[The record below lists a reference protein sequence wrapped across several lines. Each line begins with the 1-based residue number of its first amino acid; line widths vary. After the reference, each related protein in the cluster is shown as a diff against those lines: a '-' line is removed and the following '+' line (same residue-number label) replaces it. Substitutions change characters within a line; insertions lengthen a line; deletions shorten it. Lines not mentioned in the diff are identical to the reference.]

1 MHHRLKRAPGIYLTG
16 FMGCGKSE
24 VGRLL
29 AGEIGWDFVDLDEE
43 IARAAAMPISQIFSQ
58 HGEPA
63 FRALE
68 RAAIL
73 EQTGEA
79 RRGRARV
86 VALGGGA
93 FADERNREALASAG
107 LTIWLDV
114 PLAQLW
120 ERVSEN
126 DGRPLVRNRR
136 DFESLFEKRRCVYAK
151 ADYTVSNAG
160 EGPRA
165 GADQIRRLGLL

>member
-1 MHHRLKRAPGIYLTG
+1 MHDRLKRAPGIYLTG

-43 IARAAAMPISQIFSQ
+43 IARAAGMPIAEIFSQ

-93 FADERNREALASAG
+93 FADERNREALALGG

-126 DGRPLVRNRR
+126 DGRPLAGNRR
-136 DFESLFEKRRCVYAK
+136 DFETLFEKRRCVYAK

-160 EGPRA
+160 EGPWA
-165 GADQIRRLGLL
+165 GVDQIRQLGLL